1 MNIKKIAITTG
12 GGDAPG
18 LNGVIRAVT
27 LAATKRGWDCVGI
40 REGFDG
46 MLYPD
51 QFEEDGGIVALTP
64 QTVRGISHTGGTILG
79 TANRGN
85 PFSYSVQ
92 SDDGSVQTKDLSDR
106 LVAGFESNNI
116 DALVAIGGDGTMAIA
131 CQVAKL
137 GIKVVGVPKTIDN
150 DLDGTVATFGFDTAV
165 SYATDAI
172 GRLHTTA
179 ASHNRVMIVEVMG
192 RYAGW
197 IALEAGLAG
206 SADVILIPEIPF
218 DLDKVVTKIQ
228 RRNQHRRKF
237 SIISIAEGAMP
248 LGGEASYKEVG
259 GVKNL
264 GGMGDWLAESLRGRI
279 ENQVRTVVLGHLL
292 RGGSPTS
299 RDRLLSLRFGAA
311 AVRAL
316 QDNHFNVMVG
326 LDPPT
331 VRHIPLEEA
340 TKNMKTVPL
349 DCDMILTAR
358 DLGTCLG
365 D

>member
-1 MNIKKIAITTG
+1 MHVKKIAITTG

-27 LAATKRGWDCVGI
+27 LAATKRGWECVGI

-46 MLYPD
+46 MLHSE
-51 QFEEDGGIVALTP
+51 QFEDGGIVALTP
-64 QTVRGISHTGGTILG
+64 NSVRGIAHTGGTILG
-79 TANRGN
+79 TTNRGN
-85 PFSYSVQ
+85 PFSYKVTNA
-92 SDDGSVQTKDLSDR
+92 DGSVETQDISDR
-106 LVAGFESNNI
+106 LVDGFAAHKI
-116 DALVAIGGDGTMAIA
+116 DALIAIGGDGTMDIA

-137 GIKVVGVPKTIDN
+137 GIKVIGVPKTIDN

-172 GRLHTTA
+172 GRLHSTA
-179 ASHNRVMIVEVMG
+179 SSHNRVMIVEVMG

-218 DLDKVVTKIQ
+218 DITKVVEKIE
-228 RRNQHRRKF
+228 RRNRNNRRF

-248 LGGEASYKEVG
+248 IGGEASYKETG

-264 GGMGDWLAESLRGRI
+264 GGVADRVADTLRPVV

-316 QDNHFNVMVG
+316 EDGCVDVMVG

-331 VRHIPLEEA
+331 VRYIPLQQA
-340 TKNMKTVPL
+340 TERMKTVPL